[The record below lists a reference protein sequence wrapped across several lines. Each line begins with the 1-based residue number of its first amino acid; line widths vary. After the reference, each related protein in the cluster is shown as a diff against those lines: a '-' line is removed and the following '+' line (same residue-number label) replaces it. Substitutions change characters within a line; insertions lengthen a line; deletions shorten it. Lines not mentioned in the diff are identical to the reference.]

1 MQPEL
6 THRITLC
13 AQTGLRK
20 MLQNTIG
27 ANRMS
32 TITVLKLIGEIVK
45 AAVENQSDLLKKVK
59 LIEASR
65 NVTSR

>member
-1 MQPEL
+1 MCTDRPEEDAAE
-6 THRITLC
+6 HH
-13 AQTGLRK
+13 
-20 MLQNTIG
+20 G

-45 AAVENQSDLLKKVK
+45 AAGEKQSDLLKKVK

-65 NVTSR
+65 NMTSR